1 MTYCE
6 TAKALSQCGLGA
18 VVCAENWEILFANEA
33 ALQLLHGDET
43 SWLIGKNLSELAPP
57 LCLEPDSS
65 PYAHIAF
72 NEYLLRC
79 PAPEVDDLP
88 EHAQMI
94 VFRDASREAQ
104 RDMMCHILDQISE
117 SIILC
122 DSEHRILYIN
132 DAAMKMDALVLE
144 DIYGNRIEDIYEAL
158 DGGGLIVPRAIET
171 RQIFRDRRQYYRTR
185 YQKNVDI
192 TASTFPIVYNGQVLG
207 GYSVMQ
213 DWSMIDNLH
222 KKILELQ
229 DKLTAQTSSG
239 KRSEKSALSAKY
251 HFNDIV
257 HISSSVTNLVDVCR
271 QAAQSDSSVM
281 IYGETGTGKEL
292 FAQSIHNASKRA
304 NGPFLAINCAA
315 IPENLLEGLLFGT
328 EKGAY
333 TGAERRAGMFEQ
345 ADNGTLLLD
354 ELNSMNI
361 NLQAKLLRVVQDGMI
376 RRVGGSSEIH
386 VNVRVLSNINI
397 PPEQAME
404 ENKLRQ
410 DLYYRLGVV
419 NITIPPLRD
428 RKEDIPILAKQFMM
442 RCNAK
447 LSRNIRK
454 LSPETLELFYLY
466 EWPGNVRELEHAIE
480 HAINIISDEEDT
492 ITLEYLPKRISHCSQ
507 PVANHHP
514 APLFPTRTDSLNSAM
529 QDVERNTICRI
540 LRENNGN
547 VSESARILK
556 MSRQSLQYRI
566 RKYRINPRGL

>member
-1 MTYCE
+1 MTYRE
-6 TAKALSQCGLGA
+6 TAKILSQCGLGV
-18 VVCAENWEILFANEA
+18 VVCESDWNILFVNEA
-33 ALQLLHGDET
+33 AIRLLHGAEHD
-43 SWLIGKNLSELAPP
+43 WLIGSKLSDLVPP
-57 LCLEPDSS
+57 LCQEPDTA
-65 PYAHIAF
+65 PYARIAF
-72 NEYLLRC
+72 NEYLQRC

-88 EHAQMI
+88 AHGHLI

-104 RDMMCHILDQISE
+104 RDMMCHILDQIRE

-122 DSEHRILYIN
+122 DSDHRILYIN
-132 DAAMKMDALVLE
+132 EAATRMDALVLD
-144 DIYGNRIEDIYEAL
+144 DIYGHRIEDVYEAL
-158 DGGGLIVPRAIET
+158 DGGGLIIPRAIET
-171 RQIFRDRRQYYRTR
+171 RQVFRERRQYYRTR

-192 TASTFPIVYNGQVLG
+192 TANTFPIVLQGQVLG

-213 DWSMIDNLH
+213 DWSMGDNLH

-229 DKLTAQTSSG
+229 DKLTAQTAS
-239 KRSEKSALSAKY
+239 KHSEKSALNAKY

-257 HISSSVTNLVDVCR
+257 HISSSITSLVESCR
-271 QAAQSDSSVM
+271 QAAHSDSSVM

-345 ADNGTLLLD
+345 ANNGTLLLD

-361 NLQAKLLRVVQDGMI
+361 NLQAKLLRVLQDGMV

-397 PPEQAME
+397 PPEQAIE

-419 NITIPPLRD
+419 NITIPPLRE

-442 RCNAK
+442 RCNAT
-447 LSRNIRK
+447 LSRNVRS
-454 LSPETLELFYLY
+454 LSPETLEHFYTY

-480 HAINIISDEEDT
+480 HAINIIPDEEDV
-492 ITLEYLPKRISHCSQ
+492 ITPEYLPERIRRCVQEQSVQS
-507 PVANHHP
+507 AP
-514 APLFPTRTDSLNSAM
+514 AVIGTGDSLNHTM
-529 QDVERNTICRI
+529 KDVERNTICRI
-540 LRENNGN
+540 LRETNGN

-566 RKYRINPRGL
+566 RKYRINPRAL

>member
-1 MTYCE
+1 MTYRE
-6 TAKALSQCGLGA
+6 TAKILSQCGLGV
-18 VVCAENWEILFANEA
+18 VVCESDWNILFVNEA
-33 ALQLLHGDET
+33 AIRLLHGAEHD
-43 SWLIGKNLSELAPP
+43 WLIGSKLSDLVPP
-57 LCLEPDSS
+57 LCQEPDTA
-65 PYAHIAF
+65 PYARIAF
-72 NEYLLRC
+72 NEYLQRC

-88 EHAQMI
+88 AHGHLI

-104 RDMMCHILDQISE
+104 RDMMCHILDQIRE

-122 DSEHRILYIN
+122 DSDHRILYIN
-132 DAAMKMDALVLE
+132 EAATRMDALVLD
-144 DIYGNRIEDIYEAL
+144 DIYGHRIEDVYEAL
-158 DGGGLIVPRAIET
+158 DGGGLIIPRAIET
-171 RQIFRDRRQYYRTR
+171 RQVFRERRQYYRTR

-192 TASTFPIVYNGQVLG
+192 TANTFPIVLQGQVLG

-213 DWSMIDNLH
+213 DWSMVDNLH

-229 DKLTAQTSSG
+229 DKLTAQTAS
-239 KRSEKSALSAKY
+239 KHSEKSALNAKY

-257 HISSSVTNLVDVCR
+257 HISSSITSLVESCR
-271 QAAQSDSSVM
+271 QAAHSDSSVM

-345 ADNGTLLLD
+345 ANNGTLLLD

-361 NLQAKLLRVVQDGMI
+361 NLQAKLLRVLQDGMV

-397 PPEQAME
+397 PPEQAIE

-419 NITIPPLRD
+419 NITIPR
-428 RKEDIPILAKQFMM
+428 R
-442 RCNAK
+442 
-447 LSRNIRK
+447 
-454 LSPETLELFYLY
+454 
-466 EWPGNVRELEHAIE
+466 
-480 HAINIISDEEDT
+480 
-492 ITLEYLPKRISHCSQ
+492 
-507 PVANHHP
+507 
-514 APLFPTRTDSLNSAM
+514 
-529 QDVERNTICRI
+529 
-540 LRENNGN
+540 
-547 VSESARILK
+547 
-556 MSRQSLQYRI
+556 
-566 RKYRINPRGL
+566 